1 MVLRMMKF
9 QNFTSIYY
17 LFYSLEAFLPK
28 LLLNWFK
35 IDNLIMDEF
44 EEFAFALLDQ
54 LSVELNEEKEIKES
68 QTKAAEAFGATICFE
83 DIQSACKRLFSE
95 IARNV
100 HQYTG
105 IAVSNLIKVEF
116 PDLVEFKQLK
126 GCKVFPTK
134 DSAGFVHELFTAI
147 ADENTGKIAHLA
159 RENTPK
165 FLVYST
171 YAKGYISQISTT
183 YGDFYE
189 STIFLNRFVLSSYP
203 KIILYKQ
210 GTPYESK
217 LAQVN
222 SGYMGALKMTILE
235 EQIHSIQKN
244 LYEVNKNAVTQVN
257 AINEELA
264 KIILA
269 LDDSKIKNLYDYL
282 QLPPIP
288 DEYPTAVRANLFFTL
303 NPDNFIV
310 RVLGPDVMTFT
321 KVTVDPK
328 ILEMIPQLLDIY
340 QRWLNPIQ
348 THHAAFTI
356 MEGMAEFAVRNI
368 LKDDKDFQNY
378 LVTFANTD
386 ISSYQIRKSMG
397 MDFTEY
403 VTGRLGKETYRIL
416 IENPPTTRELKNPE
430 SYLKRI

>member
-1 MVLRMMKF
+1 MNLSVRLY
-9 QNFTSIYY
+9 QHDLY
-17 LFYSLEAFLPK
+17 LESVSVQATVK
-28 LLLNWFK
+28 LVQIN
-35 IDNLIMDEF
+35 NRIMDEF

-54 LSVELNEEKEIKES
+54 LSVELGEEKEIKES
-68 QTKAAEAFGATICFE
+68 QSKATEAFGARIRFE
-83 DIQSACKRLFSE
+83 DIQIVCNRLYSD
-95 IARNV
+95 IANNV
-100 HQYTG
+100 HQFTG
-105 IAVSNLIKVEF
+105 IEVSEQTKTEF

-126 GCKVFPTK
+126 GRKVFPTK
-134 DSAGFVHELFTAI
+134 DSAGFVDELFTAI
-147 ADENTGKIAHLA
+147 AHENTDKIAQLA
-159 RENTPK
+159 RDNIAK

-189 STIFLNRFVLSSYP
+189 STIYLNRFVLSSYP

-210 GTPYESK
+210 RTPYESK
-217 LAQVN
+217 FDGVN
-222 SGYMGALKMTILE
+222 SGYIGALKMTILE

-269 LDDSKIKNLYDYL
+269 LDDTKIKNLYDYL

-288 DEYPTAVRANLFFTL
+288 NEYPTAQRANLFFAL

-328 ILEMIPQLLDIY
+328 ISDIIPQLLDIY

-356 MEGMAEFAVRNI
+356 MEGMAEFAVRNT
-368 LKDDKDFQNY
+368 LKDDTDFQNY

-403 VTGRLGKETYRIL
+403 VTNKLGKDAYRIL
-416 IENPPTTRELKNPE
+416 IEKPPTTRELKNPE
-430 SYLKRI
+430 NYPKRI